1 MLLLVSCSAS
11 TTSNSVVTQSQA
23 LPSLSSSD
31 TSNPNPTLSPA
42 PVQTTEPDST
52 ESATAEPT
60 ATATAEPTST
70 SSSSIPAGIVKNS
83 GQIIGSNIALRKA
96 PDANSELI
104 CRLDQGTYVQIIKTN
119 VNAQWHE
126 VKYDGQTGYINRMYI
141 CLDSSMDG
149 YAVDFV
155 GTIINCKQNVN
166 VRSGPST
173 DSTIIGVAP
182 KGTKLTILPQDTYNA
197 GWYAV
202 KFEGQTAYISAD
214 YLGVNAVVTDNQLSD
229 LMITG
234 GKLYPSFSPN
244 EYGYVIKATGSSVTI
259 NAKANSGVAIDINN
273 SGESSCAIQIPVAGM
288 RTVRIS
294 LDGKIRYSLYISR
307 ELLTVGTWNIK
318 RGDGKL
324 LMQGRLVYDQQP
336 DIMGIQEVYQKLNA
350 KDIIDNLQSLK
361 TKVMSYSVLSPT
373 ISSSNGGKYGNGLLS
388 RYKLSNVETFALDSG
403 GYERRLLQRA
413 TVIIG
418 SKTVSIY
425 NTHFSYNS
433 VAIRQKQFA
442 KVIAI
447 MDQDKNKY
455 KILTGDF
462 NASYSEFSL
471 FKNYTVVN
479 ADNVK
484 YYDYNRNEI
493 KYSALDNIIVT
504 KNIKV
509 VNSRI
514 IVNSFS
520 DHYMVLSY
528 LILN

>member
-1 MLLLVSCSAS
+1 M
-11 TTSNSVVTQSQA
+11 
-23 LPSLSSSD
+23 
-31 TSNPNPTLSPA
+31 
-42 PVQTTEPDST
+42 
-52 ESATAEPT
+52 
-60 ATATAEPTST
+60 
-70 SSSSIPAGIVKNS
+70 
-83 GQIIGSNIALRKA
+83 RKG

-104 CRLDQGTYVQIIKTN
+104 CKLAQGTYVQIIRTN

-126 VKYDGQTGYINRMYI
+126 VKYNGQTGYINRIYI

-155 GTIINCKQNVN
+155 GTIINCKENVN

-173 DSTIIGVAP
+173 DSKIIGVAQ
-182 KGTKLTILPQDTYNA
+182 KDTKLTILPQDTYIA
-197 GWYAV
+197 GWYVV
-202 KFEGQTAYISAD
+202 KFEGQTGYISAD
-214 YLGVNAVVTDNQLSD
+214 YLDVNAVVGNNQLSD
-229 LMITG
+229 LAITG
-234 GKLYPSFSPN
+234 GTLYPSFSPN

-259 NAKANSGVAIDINN
+259 NAKANSGVDIDINN
-273 SGESSCAIQIPVAGM
+273 SGKSSCTIQIPSAGM
-288 RTVRIS
+288 KTVRIS

-361 TKVMSYSVLSPT
+361 TKVMSYSALSPT
-373 ISSSNGGKYGNGLLS
+373 INYPDGGKYGDGLLS

-403 GYERRLLQRA
+403 SYEKRLLQRA
-413 TVIIG
+413 IAIIG
-418 SKTVSIY
+418 GKTVSIY

-433 VAIRQKQFA
+433 AAIREKQFA
-442 KVIAI
+442 KVLAI
-447 MDQDKNKY
+447 MDADKNKY

-462 NASYSEFSL
+462 NAAYSEFSL

-479 ADNVK
+479 SDDIK

-493 KYSALDNIIVT
+493 GYYSLDNIIVS

-514 IVNSFS
+514 IINSFS